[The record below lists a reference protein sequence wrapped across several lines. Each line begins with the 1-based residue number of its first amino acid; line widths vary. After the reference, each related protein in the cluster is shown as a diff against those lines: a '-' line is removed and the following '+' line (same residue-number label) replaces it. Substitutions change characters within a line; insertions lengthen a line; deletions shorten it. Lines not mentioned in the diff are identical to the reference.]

1 MTIQEENANF
11 NIKSIKSKCLCKKEK
26 LQDIFCRKKLQ
37 HDTWNMYANLEYI
50 LSSKYEN
57 LTKSR
62 QTKVKCTQDWNLICV
77 FS

>member
-11 NIKSIKSKCLCKKEK
+11 NIKSVKLKCLCKKEK
-26 LQDIFCRKKLQ
+26 LQDIFWRKKLQ

-57 LTKSR
+57 FTKLKK
-62 QTKVKCTQDWNLICV
+62 QKGKIQNVV
-77 FS
+77 FY